1 VIASAS
7 GDARATHGE
16 RLPGEAVDLLAA
28 HGLMVENVDRFAVAV
43 GPGSF
48 TGLRVGIATIQGLAL
63 TRSCEVVGVSTLAAM
78 AECVVV
84 DADVLGVWLDGQRG
98 DVFGA
103 AYLTAGG
110 GARAADATT
119 HSITVPPGLEE
130 LEPHCVGSA
139 AEVAGGWRDRI
150 GRRSVVLAGDGAVRY
165 AGEAEAALG
174 QTVRILPMPAALAV
188 GVGQLA
194 VRATPTQRSPP
205 HGIAP
210 LYIRRPDAE
219 LARDQRTRG
228 TSHR

>member
-1 VIASAS
+1 MTTNGKVLITGGAGLIGSHIAGQIAS
-7 GDARATHGE
+7 GDSGIPCGE
-16 RLPGEAVDLLAA
+16 IIVLDDFSRG
-28 HGLMVENVDRFAVAV
+28 
-43 GPGSF
+43 
-48 TGLRVGIATIQGLAL
+48 
-63 TRSCEVVGVSTLAAM
+63 TRDNL
-78 AECVVV
+78 
-84 DADVLGVWLDGQRG
+84 
-98 DVFGA
+98 
-103 AYLTAGG
+103 
-110 GARAADATT
+110 
-119 HSITVPPGLEE
+119 
-130 LEPHCVGSA
+130 